1 MSVVSKKKKGHKMR
15 QLTQWGSNR
24 PQRLQIM
31 HELLNQQQMLLR
43 GKPGKKDQRATR
55 MNLDEF
61 GKEAC

>member
-1 MSVVSKKKKGHKMR
+1 MR